1 MNFLIYL
8 LHFNY
13 TVLYIIYLSKN
24 KLLKKIK
31 IKIKKK
37 KKNYFKDFLR
47 KNNIFNLI

>member
-37 KKNYFKDFLR
+37 KKKLFQRFFKI
-47 KNNIFNLI
+47 K